1 MTAVQFHPSAAAL
14 AAASQSDKSAAQLT
28 KPPLALEIRPVA
40 PFDFAYTKVRLDT
53 GEAVRRWPRET
64 PFEARPNAVGDI
76 VDIVA

>member
-1 MTAVQFHPSAAAL
+1 
-14 AAASQSDKSAAQLT
+14 LT